1 MLEAMSDAEVIAAGK
16 RVTRAAADLL
26 LRHGLTDAERA
37 AGAAERIGRG
47 DITGALIHLIGNDA
61 TGEPGRLVFYDAER
75 IYGEGDLIETLRE
88 HAAAT
93 LGEWEPEEV
102 SVDVSRGWASIG
114 LAFTYRG
121 RRHEWRYNQHSDYV
135 YDGFYEHL
143 DEFAAEE
150 LTGRFVQLAT
160 NDQCYCGVYLPEAVA
175 GELTRLLLSLPG
187 PEGHGA
193 GERFWQFYRR
203 YDAADRRARAAGG

>member
-16 RVTRAAADLL
+16 RASRAAADLL
-26 LRHGLTDAERA
+26 LRHGLTDAERV

-47 DITGALIHLIGNDA
+47 DITGALIRLSVNDA
-61 TGEPGRLVFYDAER
+61 TGELGRLVFYDAER
-75 IYGEGDLIETLRE
+75 IYGEDDLIETLRE

-102 SVDVSRGWASIG
+102 SVDTSGGWASVG

-121 RRHEWRYNQHSDYV
+121 RHHEWRYNQQSDYV

-143 DEFAAEE
+143 DEFAAQE

-160 NDQCYCGVYLPEAVA
+160 NDQCYCGVYLPDAA
-175 GELTRLLLSLPG
+175 ADELSRLLLSLPG
-187 PEGHGA
+187 PQGDGA
-193 GERFWQFYRR
+193 GDRFWQFYRR
-203 YDAADRRARAAGG
+203 FEAADQRARQADS